1 MSNQLP
7 QGISRSSF
15 LSPAETTDGILHSIT
30 LKGGY
35 QEMLTKE
42 DRNNIKSF
50 LNITGAVY
58 DGFTQSSDPWSTGR
72 RRVGMMIYV
81 IEDSKF
87 YNLIPVGFFGNGGD
101 LGKEDWLALPEWERA
116 LRIDPSGA
124 FTAESASPLNNFTA
138 VIKTAADLGIPSD
151 ANSCWVESPVG
162 VDGLDGADGSPGLSS
177 YLHIAYANDA
187 NGTDFSQTESN
198 DKSYIGQYTDF
209 DPNGSSDHTKY
220 TWTLVK
226 GQRGDD
232 GIDGLQ
238 GPRGEDGIPGPKGE
252 DGLPTYFHIA
262 YADNENGG
270 GFSQDAA
277 GKLYIGT
284 YVDNIEDD
292 APAGDSRWKWLLV
305 KGSDGQNGE
314 NGIPGTNGTDGQTSY
329 LHFAYANDATG
340 TSGFSITDSDNK
352 LYIGQYTDFTLADST
367 NPAVYKWTRIKGEKG
382 DPGERG
388 LQGLQGADG
397 ADGVQGPPGADGQ
410 ATYFHIAY
418 ADTNTG
424 VGFSQEPV
432 GKLYIGTY
440 VDDIQADAPS
450 GSFLWKWQLVKGADG
465 QNGENGIPG
474 TNGADG
480 QTTYLHIAY
489 ANNAT
494 GTSGFSITDSTGR
507 THIGQYTD
515 FTLEDSTNPAVYKWT
530 LIKGEK
536 GDPGERGLQGL
547 QGADGA
553 DGVPGP
559 PGADGQAT
567 YFHIAYADTA
577 SGGGFSQ
584 EPAGKD
590 YIGTYVDDV
599 ATDAPAGD
607 SKWKWALVKGQDG
620 AQGTPGTN
628 GANGQ
633 TSYLHVAY
641 ANNATG
647 LGFDIVNSEN
657 KEWIGTYTDNL
668 PNDSQNWSVYKWTK
682 IKGET
687 GEKGAQ
693 GIKGDAGAQGLQGLQ
708 GSDGQQGIPGPA
720 GELGPQGPEGL
731 KGETGTSSYFHIA
744 YADNASGGG
753 FSQEPAGK
761 DYIGTYVDYIP
772 TDAPAGDSRWKWAL
786 VKGQDGAQGTPGTN
800 GANGKTT
807 YLHIAYATSAD
818 GRSGFD
824 VSNSTGKLYIGQYT
838 DFIAADS
845 TDYTKY
851 KWSLIKG
858 ANGTDGAKGDAG
870 TDGAKGA
877 AGAKGATGQKGAT
890 GPAPD
895 TSLYLTTS
903 TNIDGGKITT
913 GVIKNGQFIPSSGWN
928 SYAGTGMGINL
939 DLGAINAKNFYIS
952 PDGDAKF
959 KGDMDIEGGVK
970 VGGSLMADFFEVAP
984 PAIGE
989 LPILKMRKTAYIGDL
1004 KFSDFEDQVNDN
1016 RDAILTPDDGTQT
1029 PIGGLLT
1036 TLSHRYVKR
1045 NDVSIESGDLVKLD
1059 QNNELVKADSA
1070 KDTGIVGI
1078 LWEMVD
1084 YSIKPHK
1091 LDKYL
1096 KEERVF
1102 VEKDHHYRDSFGV
1115 KLAEADRGTKSLWTV
1130 AALGDSVEGS
1140 LLGMKICNQNG
1151 DVAIGDLLC
1160 SSDTPGYLM
1169 KQPVEYAVVDIV
1181 DGVPQYEERQVINSF
1196 TVGKCMSSVNFD
1208 GNGKA
1213 EGVYGYLY
1221 CG

>member
-15 LSPAETTDGILHSIT
+15 LSPAESTDGILHSIT

-42 DRNNIKSF
+42 DRNNVKSF

-162 VDGLDGADGSPGLSS
+162 VDGLDGLDGSPGLTS

-220 TWTLVK
+220 TWTLIK
-226 GQRGDD
+226 GQKGDD

-270 GFSQDAA
+270 GFSQDAI

-284 YVDNIEDD
+284 YVDNVEDD
-292 APAGDSRWKWLLV
+292 APAGDLKWKWQLV
-305 KGSDGQNGE
+305 KGADGQNGE
-314 NGIPGTNGTDGQTSY
+314 NGIPGTNGTNGQTSY
-329 LHFAYANDATG
+329 LHFAYANNATG

-352 LYIGQYTDFTLADST
+352 LYIGQYTDFTQADST
-367 NPAVYKWTRIKGEKG
+367 NPAVYKWTLIKGEKG
-382 DPGERG
+382 DPGEQG

-397 ADGVQGPPGADGQ
+397 ADGVPGPKGEDGL

-424 VGFSQEPV
+424 VGFSQNPV
-432 GKLYIGTY
+432 GKLYLGTY
-440 VDDIQADAPS
+440 VDNIQTDAPS
-450 GSFLWKWQLVKGADG
+450 GSLLWKWQLVKGADG

-474 TNGADG
+474 TNGLNG
-480 QTTYLHIAY
+480 QTSYLHIAY

-494 GTSGFSITDSTGR
+494 GTSGFSVTDSTGR

-515 FTLEDSTNPAVYKWT
+515 FIEADSTNPSLYKWT

-536 GDPGERGLQGL
+536 GDPGEQGLQGL

-567 YFHIAYADTA
+567 YFHIAYADNA

-590 YIGTYVDDV
+590 YIGTYVDSV
-599 ATDAPAGD
+599 ANDAPAGD

-628 GANGQ
+628 GENGQ
-633 TSYLHVAY
+633 TSYLHIAY

-687 GEKGAQ
+687 GEKGDP
-693 GIKGDAGAQGLQGLQ
+693 GEQGLQGLQ
-708 GSDGQQGIPGPA
+708 GSNGQQGIPGPA
-720 GELGPQGPEGL
+720 GDLGPQGPEGL

-753 FSQEPAGK
+753 FSQQPAGK

-772 TDAPAGDSRWKWAL
+772 TDAPAGDPQWKWAL

-800 GANGKTT
+800 GINGQTT

-818 GRSGFD
+818 GRFGFD
-824 VSNSTGKLYIGQYT
+824 VTNSTGKLYIGQYT
-838 DFIAADS
+838 DFTQADS

-858 ANGTDGAKGDAG
+858 ADGAKGDAG
-870 TDGAKGA
+870 E
-877 AGAKGATGQKGAT
+877 KGAT

-913 GVIKNGQFIPSSGWN
+913 GIIKNGQFIASPEWN

-952 PDGDAKF
+952 PAGDAKF
-959 KGDMDIEGGVK
+959 KGDIDIAGNAKIGGVLAS
-970 VGGSLMADFFEVAP
+970 GFFNVKQVDGIPKLAMFDDV
-984 PAIGE
+984 I
-989 LPILKMRKTAYIGDL
+989 IGDETFIDYKNDIVL
-1004 KFSDFEDQVNDN
+1004 EFDDVRTAREDELSE
-1016 RDAILTPDDGTQT
+1016 APTA
-1029 PIGGLLT
+1029 

-1059 QNNELVKADSA
+1059 GNNELVKADSA

-1078 LWEMVD
+1078 LWAEVD
-1084 YSIKPHK
+1084 YSLKPSN
-1091 LDKYL
+1091 LDKYRS
-1096 KEERVF
+1096 EDRVY

-1115 KLAEADRGTKSLWTV
+1115 KLAEADRDAKSLWTV
-1130 AALGDSVEGS
+1130 ASLGDSVEGS

-1169 KQPVEYAVVDIV
+1169 KQPVEYAVVNIV

-1196 TVGKCMSSVNFD
+1196 TVAKCMSSVNFD

>member
-7 QGISRSSF
+7 QGISRSGF
-15 LSPAETTDGILHSIT
+15 LSPAENTDGILHSIT

-87 YNLIPVGFFGNGGD
+87 YNLIPVGFFGNQGD

-162 VDGLDGADGSPGLSS
+162 VDGLDGLDGSPGLTS
-177 YLHIAYANDA
+177 YLHIAYANDT

-220 TWTLVK
+220 TWTLIK
-226 GQRGDD
+226 GQKGDD

-238 GPRGEDGIPGPKGE
+238 GPQGEDGIPGPKGE

-284 YVDNIEDD
+284 YVDNVEDD
-292 APAGDSRWKWLLV
+292 APAGDLRWKWQLV
-305 KGSDGQNGE
+305 KGADGQNGE
-314 NGIPGTNGTDGQTSY
+314 NGIPGTNGTNGQTSY
-329 LHFAYANDATG
+329 LHFAYANNATG

-352 LYIGQYTDFTLADST
+352 LYIGQYTDFT
-367 NPAVYKWTRIKGEKG
+367 
-382 DPGERG
+382 
-388 LQGLQGADG
+388 
-397 ADGVQGPPGADGQ
+397 Q
-410 ATYFHIAY
+410 A
-418 ADTNTG
+418 
-424 VGFSQEPV
+424 
-432 GKLYIGTY
+432 
-440 VDDIQADAPS
+440 
-450 GSFLWKWQLVKGADG
+450 
-465 QNGENGIPG
+465 
-474 TNGADG
+474 
-480 QTTYLHIAY
+480 
-489 ANNAT
+489 
-494 GTSGFSITDSTGR
+494 
-507 THIGQYTD
+507 
-515 FTLEDSTNPAVYKWT
+515 DSTNPAVYKWT

-536 GDPGERGLQGL
+536 GDPGEQGLQGL

-567 YFHIAYADTA
+567 YFHIAYADTNTGVGFSQNPVGKLYLGTYVDNIQTDAPSGSLLWKWQLVKGADGQNGENGIPGTNGTNGQTSYLHFAYANNATGTSGFSITDSDNKLYIGQYTDFTQADSTNPAVYKWTLIKGEKGDPGEQGLQGLQGADGADGVPGPPGADGQATYFHIAYADNA

-590 YIGTYVDDV
+590 YIGTYVDSV
-599 ATDAPAGD
+599 ANDAPAGD

-628 GANGQ
+628 GENGQ
-633 TSYLHVAY
+633 TSYLHIAY

-687 GEKGAQ
+687 GEKGDP
-693 GIKGDAGAQGLQGLQ
+693 GEQGLQGLQ
-708 GSDGQQGIPGPA
+708 GSNGQQGIPGPA
-720 GELGPQGPEGL
+720 GDLGPQGPEGL

-753 FSQEPAGK
+753 FSQQPAGK

-772 TDAPAGDSRWKWAL
+772 TDAPAGDPQWKWAL

-800 GANGKTT
+800 GINGQTT

-818 GRSGFD
+818 GRFGFD
-824 VSNSTGKLYIGQYT
+824 VTNSTGKLYIGQYT
-838 DFIAADS
+838 DFTQADS

-858 ANGTDGAKGDAG
+858 ADGAKGDAG
-870 TDGAKGA
+870 E
-877 AGAKGATGQKGAT
+877 KGAT

-913 GVIKNGQFIPSSGWN
+913 GIIKNGQFIASPEWN

-952 PDGDAKF
+952 PAGDAKF
-959 KGDMDIEGGVK
+959 KGDIDIAGNAKIGGVLAS
-970 VGGSLMADFFEVAP
+970 GFFNVKQLEDGTSKLAMFDDV
-984 PAIGE
+984 I
-989 LPILKMRKTAYIGDL
+989 IGDERFIDYKNDIVL
-1004 KFSDFEDQVNDN
+1004 EFDDVRTAREDELSE
-1016 RDAILTPDDGTQT
+1016 APTA
-1029 PIGGLLT
+1029 

-1059 QNNELVKADSA
+1059 GNNELVKADSA

-1078 LWEMVD
+1078 LWAEVD
-1084 YSIKPHK
+1084 YSLKPSN
-1091 LDKYL
+1091 LDKYRS
-1096 KEERVF
+1096 EDRVY

-1115 KLAEADRGTKSLWTV
+1115 KLAEADRDAKSLWTV
-1130 AALGDSVEGS
+1130 ASLGDSVEGS

-1169 KQPVEYAVVDIV
+1169 KQPVEYAVVNIV

-1196 TVGKCMSSVNFD
+1196 TVAKCMSSVNFD

>member
-15 LSPAETTDGILHSIT
+15 LSPAESTDGILHSIT

-42 DRNNIKSF
+42 DRNNVKSF

-162 VDGLDGADGSPGLSS
+162 VDGLDGLDGSPGLTS

-220 TWTLVK
+220 TWTLIK
-226 GQRGDD
+226 GQKGDD

-238 GPRGEDGIPGPKGE
+238 GPQGEDGIPGPKGE

-284 YVDNIEDD
+284 YVDNVEDD
-292 APAGDSRWKWLLV
+292 APAGDLKWKWQLV
-305 KGSDGQNGE
+305 KGADGQNGE
-314 NGIPGTNGTDGQTSY
+314 NGIPGTNGTNGQTSY
-329 LHFAYANDATG
+329 LHFAYANNATG

-352 LYIGQYTDFTLADST
+352 LYIGQYTDFTQADST
-367 NPAVYKWTRIKGEKG
+367 NPAVYKWTLIKGEKG
-382 DPGERG
+382 DPGEQG

-397 ADGVQGPPGADGQ
+397 ADGVPGPPKELRMAQ

-424 VGFSQEPV
+424 VGFSQNPV
-432 GKLYIGTY
+432 GKLYLGTY
-440 VDDIQADAPS
+440 VDDIQTDAPS
-450 GSFLWKWQLVKGADG
+450 GSLLWKWQLVKGADG

-474 TNGADG
+474 TNGLNG
-480 QTTYLHIAY
+480 QTSYLHIAY

-494 GTSGFSITDSTGR
+494 GTSGFSVTDSTGR

-515 FTLEDSTNPAVYKWT
+515 FIEADSTNPSLYKWT

-536 GDPGERGLQGL
+536 GDPGEQGLQGL

-567 YFHIAYADTA
+567 YFHIAYADNA

-590 YIGTYVDDV
+590 YIGTYVDSV
-599 ATDAPAGD
+599 ANDAPAGD

-628 GANGQ
+628 GENGQ
-633 TSYLHVAY
+633 TSYLHIAY

-687 GEKGAQ
+687 GEKGDP
-693 GIKGDAGAQGLQGLQ
+693 GEQGLQGLQ
-708 GSDGQQGIPGPA
+708 GSNGQQGIPGPA
-720 GELGPQGPEGL
+720 GDLGPQGPEGL

-753 FSQEPAGK
+753 FSQQPAGK

-772 TDAPAGDSRWKWAL
+772 TDAPAGDPQWKWAL

-800 GANGKTT
+800 GINGQTT

-818 GRSGFD
+818 GRFGFD
-824 VSNSTGKLYIGQYT
+824 VTNSTGKLYIGQYT
-838 DFIAADS
+838 DFTQADS

-858 ANGTDGAKGDAG
+858 ADGAKGDAG
-870 TDGAKGA
+870 E
-877 AGAKGATGQKGAT
+877 KGAT

-913 GVIKNGQFIPSSGWN
+913 GIIKNGQFIASPEWN

-952 PDGDAKF
+952 PAGDAKF
-959 KGDMDIEGGVK
+959 KGDIDIAGNAKIGGVLAS
-970 VGGSLMADFFEVAP
+970 GFFNVKQVDGIPKLAMFDDV
-984 PAIGE
+984 I
-989 LPILKMRKTAYIGDL
+989 IGDERFIDYKNDIVL
-1004 KFSDFEDQVNDN
+1004 EFDDVRTAREDELSE
-1016 RDAILTPDDGTQT
+1016 APTA
-1029 PIGGLLT
+1029 

-1059 QNNELVKADSA
+1059 GNNELVKADSA

-1078 LWEMVD
+1078 LWAEVD
-1084 YSIKPHK
+1084 YSLKPSN
-1091 LDKYL
+1091 LDKYRS
-1096 KEERVF
+1096 EDRVY

-1115 KLAEADRGTKSLWTV
+1115 KLAEADRDAKSLWTV
-1130 AALGDSVEGS
+1130 ASLGDSVEGS

-1169 KQPVEYAVVDIV
+1169 KQPVEYAVVNIV

-1196 TVGKCMSSVNFD
+1196 TVAKCMSSVNFD

>member
-7 QGISRSSF
+7 QGISRSGF
-15 LSPAETTDGILHSIT
+15 LSPAENTDGILHSIT

-87 YNLIPVGFFGNGGD
+87 YNLIPVGFFGNQGD

-162 VDGLDGADGSPGLSS
+162 VDGLDGLDGSPGLTS
-177 YLHIAYANDA
+177 YLHIAYANDT

-220 TWTLVK
+220 TWTLIK
-226 GQRGDD
+226 GQKGDD

-238 GPRGEDGIPGPKGE
+238 GPQGEDGIPGPKGE

-284 YVDNIEDD
+284 YVDNVEDD
-292 APAGDSRWKWLLV
+292 APAGDLKWKWQLV
-305 KGSDGQNGE
+305 KGADGQNGE
-314 NGIPGTNGTDGQTSY
+314 NGIPGTNGTNGQTSY
-329 LHFAYANDATG
+329 LHFAYANNATG

-352 LYIGQYTDFTLADST
+352 LYIGQYTDFT
-367 NPAVYKWTRIKGEKG
+367 
-382 DPGERG
+382 
-388 LQGLQGADG
+388 
-397 ADGVQGPPGADGQ
+397 Q
-410 ATYFHIAY
+410 A
-418 ADTNTG
+418 
-424 VGFSQEPV
+424 
-432 GKLYIGTY
+432 
-440 VDDIQADAPS
+440 
-450 GSFLWKWQLVKGADG
+450 
-465 QNGENGIPG
+465 
-474 TNGADG
+474 
-480 QTTYLHIAY
+480 
-489 ANNAT
+489 
-494 GTSGFSITDSTGR
+494 
-507 THIGQYTD
+507 
-515 FTLEDSTNPAVYKWT
+515 DSTNPAVYKWT

-536 GDPGERGLQGL
+536 GDPGEQGLQGL

-567 YFHIAYADTA
+567 YFHIAYADNA

-590 YIGTYVDDV
+590 YIGTYVDSV
-599 ATDAPAGD
+599 ANDAPAGD

-628 GANGQ
+628 GENGQ
-633 TSYLHVAY
+633 TSYLHIAY

-687 GEKGAQ
+687 GEKGDP
-693 GIKGDAGAQGLQGLQ
+693 GEQGLQGLQ
-708 GSDGQQGIPGPA
+708 GSNGQQGIPGPA
-720 GELGPQGPEGL
+720 GDLGPQGPEGL

-753 FSQEPAGK
+753 FSQQPAGK

-772 TDAPAGDSRWKWAL
+772 TDAPAGDPQWKWAL

-800 GANGKTT
+800 GINGQTT

-818 GRSGFD
+818 GRFGFD
-824 VSNSTGKLYIGQYT
+824 VTNSTGKLYIGQYT
-838 DFIAADS
+838 DFTQADS

-858 ANGTDGAKGDAG
+858 ADGAKGDAG
-870 TDGAKGA
+870 E
-877 AGAKGATGQKGAT
+877 KGAT

-913 GVIKNGQFIPSSGWN
+913 GIIKNGQFIASPEWN

-952 PDGDAKF
+952 PAGDAKF
-959 KGDMDIEGGVK
+959 KGDIDIAGNAKIGGVLAS
-970 VGGSLMADFFEVAP
+970 GFFNVKQVDGIPKLAMFDDV
-984 PAIGE
+984 I
-989 LPILKMRKTAYIGDL
+989 IGDETFIDYKNDIVL
-1004 KFSDFEDQVNDN
+1004 EFDDVRTAREDELSE
-1016 RDAILTPDDGTQT
+1016 APTA
-1029 PIGGLLT
+1029 

-1059 QNNELVKADSA
+1059 GNNELVKADSA

-1078 LWEMVD
+1078 LWAEVD
-1084 YSIKPHK
+1084 YSLKPSN
-1091 LDKYL
+1091 LDKYRS
-1096 KEERVF
+1096 EDRVY

-1115 KLAEADRGTKSLWTV
+1115 KLAEADRDAKSLWTV
-1130 AALGDSVEGS
+1130 ASLGDSVEGS

-1169 KQPVEYAVVDIV
+1169 KQPVEYAVVNIV

-1196 TVGKCMSSVNFD
+1196 TVAKCMSSVNFD

>member
-15 LSPAETTDGILHSIT
+15 LSPAESTDGILHSIT

-42 DRNNIKSF
+42 DRNNVKSF

-162 VDGLDGADGSPGLSS
+162 VDGLDGLDGSPGLTS
-177 YLHIAYANDA
+177 YLHIAYANDT

-220 TWTLVK
+220 TWTLIK
-226 GQRGDD
+226 GQKGDD

-238 GPRGEDGIPGPKGE
+238 GPQGEDGIPGPKGE

-270 GFSQDAA
+270 GFSQDAI

-284 YVDNIEDD
+284 YVDNVEDD
-292 APAGDSRWKWLLV
+292 APAGDLKWKWQLV
-305 KGSDGQNGE
+305 KGADGQNGE
-314 NGIPGTNGTDGQTSY
+314 NGIPGTNGTNGQTSY
-329 LHFAYANDATG
+329 LHFAYANNATG

-352 LYIGQYTDFTLADST
+352 LYIGQYTDFT
-367 NPAVYKWTRIKGEKG
+367 
-382 DPGERG
+382 
-388 LQGLQGADG
+388 
-397 ADGVQGPPGADGQ
+397 Q
-410 ATYFHIAY
+410 A
-418 ADTNTG
+418 
-424 VGFSQEPV
+424 
-432 GKLYIGTY
+432 
-440 VDDIQADAPS
+440 
-450 GSFLWKWQLVKGADG
+450 
-465 QNGENGIPG
+465 
-474 TNGADG
+474 
-480 QTTYLHIAY
+480 
-489 ANNAT
+489 
-494 GTSGFSITDSTGR
+494 
-507 THIGQYTD
+507 
-515 FTLEDSTNPAVYKWT
+515 DSTNPAVYKWT

-536 GDPGERGLQGL
+536 GDPGEQGLQGL

-567 YFHIAYADTA
+567 YFHIAYADNA

-590 YIGTYVDDV
+590 YIGTYVDSV
-599 ATDAPAGD
+599 ANDAPAGD

-628 GANGQ
+628 GENGQ
-633 TSYLHVAY
+633 TSYLHIAY

-687 GEKGAQ
+687 GEKGDP
-693 GIKGDAGAQGLQGLQ
+693 GEQGLQGLQ
-708 GSDGQQGIPGPA
+708 GSNGQQGIPGPA
-720 GELGPQGPEGL
+720 GDLGPQGPEGL

-753 FSQEPAGK
+753 FSQQPAGK

-772 TDAPAGDSRWKWAL
+772 TDAPAGDPQWKWAL

-800 GANGKTT
+800 GINGQTT

-818 GRSGFD
+818 GRFGFD
-824 VSNSTGKLYIGQYT
+824 VTNSTGKLYIGQYT
-838 DFIAADS
+838 DFTQADS

-858 ANGTDGAKGDAG
+858 ADGAKGDAG
-870 TDGAKGA
+870 E
-877 AGAKGATGQKGAT
+877 KGAT

-913 GVIKNGQFIPSSGWN
+913 GIIKNGQFIASPEWN

-952 PDGDAKF
+952 PAGDAKF
-959 KGDMDIEGGVK
+959 KGDIDIAGNAKIGGVLAS
-970 VGGSLMADFFEVAP
+970 GFFNVKQVDGIPKLAMFDDV
-984 PAIGE
+984 I
-989 LPILKMRKTAYIGDL
+989 IGDETFIDYKNDIVL
-1004 KFSDFEDQVNDN
+1004 EFDDVRTAREDELSE
-1016 RDAILTPDDGTQT
+1016 APTA
-1029 PIGGLLT
+1029 

-1059 QNNELVKADSA
+1059 GNNELVKADSA

-1078 LWEMVD
+1078 LWAEVD
-1084 YSIKPHK
+1084 YSLKPSN
-1091 LDKYL
+1091 LDKYRS
-1096 KEERVF
+1096 EDRVY

-1115 KLAEADRGTKSLWTV
+1115 KLAEADRDAKSLWTV
-1130 AALGDSVEGS
+1130 ASLGDSVEGS

-1169 KQPVEYAVVDIV
+1169 KQPVEYAVVNIV

-1196 TVGKCMSSVNFD
+1196 TVAKCMSSVNFD

>member
-15 LSPAETTDGILHSIT
+15 LSPAESTDGILHSIT

-87 YNLIPVGFFGNGGD
+87 YNLIPVGFFGNQGD

-162 VDGLDGADGSPGLSS
+162 VDGLDGLDGSPGLTS
-177 YLHIAYANDA
+177 YLHIAYANDT

-220 TWTLVK
+220 TWTLIK
-226 GQRGDD
+226 GQKGDD

-284 YVDNIEDD
+284 YVDNVEDD
-292 APAGDSRWKWLLV
+292 APAGDLKWKWQLV
-305 KGSDGQNGE
+305 KGADGQNGE
-314 NGIPGTNGTDGQTSY
+314 NGIPGTNGTNGQTSY
-329 LHFAYANDATG
+329 LHFAYANNATG

-352 LYIGQYTDFTLADST
+352 LYIGQYTDFTQADST
-367 NPAVYKWTRIKGEKG
+367 NPAVYKWTLIKGEKG
-382 DPGERG
+382 DPGEQG

-397 ADGVQGPPGADGQ
+397 ADGVPGPKGEDGL

-424 VGFSQEPV
+424 VGFSQNPV
-432 GKLYIGTY
+432 GKLYLGTY
-440 VDDIQADAPS
+440 VDNIQTDAPS
-450 GSFLWKWQLVKGADG
+450 GSLLWKWQLVKGADG

-474 TNGADG
+474 TNGTDG

-494 GTSGFSITDSTGR
+494 GTSGFSVTDSTGR

-515 FTLEDSTNPAVYKWT
+515 FIEADSTNPSLYKWT

-536 GDPGERGLQGL
+536 GDPGEQGLQGL

-567 YFHIAYADTA
+567 YFHIAYADNA

-590 YIGTYVDDV
+590 YIGTYVDSV
-599 ATDAPAGD
+599 ANDAPAGD

-628 GANGQ
+628 GENGQ
-633 TSYLHVAY
+633 TSYLHIAY

-687 GEKGAQ
+687 GEKGDP
-693 GIKGDAGAQGLQGLQ
+693 GEQGLQGLQ
-708 GSDGQQGIPGPA
+708 GSNGQQGIPGPA
-720 GELGPQGPEGL
+720 GDLGPQGPEGL

-753 FSQEPAGK
+753 FSQQPAGK

-772 TDAPAGDSRWKWAL
+772 TDAPAGDPQWKWAL

-800 GANGKTT
+800 GINGQTT

-818 GRSGFD
+818 GRFGFD
-824 VSNSTGKLYIGQYT
+824 VTNSTGKLYIGQYT
-838 DFIAADS
+838 DFTQADS

-858 ANGTDGAKGDAG
+858 ADGAKGDAG
-870 TDGAKGA
+870 E
-877 AGAKGATGQKGAT
+877 KGAT

-913 GVIKNGQFIPSSGWN
+913 GIIKNGQFIASPEWN

-952 PDGDAKF
+952 PAGDAKF
-959 KGDMDIEGGVK
+959 KGDIDIAGNAKIGGVLAS
-970 VGGSLMADFFEVAP
+970 GFFNVKQVDGIPKLAMFDDV
-984 PAIGE
+984 I
-989 LPILKMRKTAYIGDL
+989 IGDETFIDYKNDIVL
-1004 KFSDFEDQVNDN
+1004 EFDDVRTAREDELSE
-1016 RDAILTPDDGTQT
+1016 APTA
-1029 PIGGLLT
+1029 

-1059 QNNELVKADSA
+1059 GNNELVKADSA

-1078 LWEMVD
+1078 LWAEVD
-1084 YSIKPHK
+1084 YSLKPSN
-1091 LDKYL
+1091 LDKYRS
-1096 KEERVF
+1096 EDRVY

-1115 KLAEADRGTKSLWTV
+1115 KLAEADRDAKSLWTV
-1130 AALGDSVEGS
+1130 ASLGDSVEGS

-1169 KQPVEYAVVDIV
+1169 KQPVEYAVVNIV

-1196 TVGKCMSSVNFD
+1196 TVAKCMSSVNFD

>member
-15 LSPAETTDGILHSIT
+15 LSPAESTDGILHSIT

-42 DRNNIKSF
+42 DRNNVKSF

-162 VDGLDGADGSPGLSS
+162 VDGLDGLDGSPGLTS

-220 TWTLVK
+220 TWTLIK
-226 GQRGDD
+226 GQKGDD

-284 YVDNIEDD
+284 YVDNVEDD
-292 APAGDSRWKWLLV
+292 APAGDLKWKWQLV
-305 KGSDGQNGE
+305 KGVDGQNGE
-314 NGIPGTNGTDGQTSY
+314 NGIPGTNGT
-329 LHFAYANDATG
+329 
-340 TSGFSITDSDNK
+340 
-352 LYIGQYTDFTLADST
+352 
-367 NPAVYKWTRIKGEKG
+367 
-382 DPGERG
+382 
-388 LQGLQGADG
+388 
-397 ADGVQGPPGADGQ
+397 
-410 ATYFHIAY
+410 
-418 ADTNTG
+418 
-424 VGFSQEPV
+424 
-432 GKLYIGTY
+432 
-440 VDDIQADAPS
+440 
-450 GSFLWKWQLVKGADG
+450 
-465 QNGENGIPG
+465 
-474 TNGADG
+474 DG

-494 GTSGFSITDSTGR
+494 GTSGFSVTDSTGR

-515 FTLEDSTNPAVYKWT
+515 FIEADSTNPSLYKWT

-536 GDPGERGLQGL
+536 GDPGEQGLQGL

-567 YFHIAYADTA
+567 YFHIAYADNA

-590 YIGTYVDDV
+590 YIGTYVDSV
-599 ATDAPAGD
+599 ANDAPAGD

-628 GANGQ
+628 GENGQ
-633 TSYLHVAY
+633 TSYLHIAY

-687 GEKGAQ
+687 GEKGDP
-693 GIKGDAGAQGLQGLQ
+693 GEQGLQGLQ
-708 GSDGQQGIPGPA
+708 GSNGQQGIPGPA
-720 GELGPQGPEGL
+720 GDLGPQGPEGL

-753 FSQEPAGK
+753 FSQQPAGK

-772 TDAPAGDSRWKWAL
+772 TDAPAGDPQWKWAL

-800 GANGKTT
+800 GINGQTT

-818 GRSGFD
+818 GRFGFD
-824 VSNSTGKLYIGQYT
+824 VTNSTGKLYIGQYT
-838 DFIAADS
+838 DFTQADS

-858 ANGTDGAKGDAG
+858 ADGAKGDAG
-870 TDGAKGA
+870 E
-877 AGAKGATGQKGAT
+877 KGAT

-913 GVIKNGQFIPSSGWN
+913 GIIKNGQFIASPEWN

-952 PDGDAKF
+952 PAGDAKF
-959 KGDMDIEGGVK
+959 KGDIDIAGNAKIGGVLAS
-970 VGGSLMADFFEVAP
+970 GFFNVKQVDGIPKLAMFDDV
-984 PAIGE
+984 I
-989 LPILKMRKTAYIGDL
+989 IGDETFIDYKNDIVL
-1004 KFSDFEDQVNDN
+1004 EFDDVRTAREDELSE
-1016 RDAILTPDDGTQT
+1016 APTA
-1029 PIGGLLT
+1029 

-1059 QNNELVKADSA
+1059 GNNELVKADSA

-1078 LWEMVD
+1078 LWAEVD
-1084 YSIKPHK
+1084 YSLKPSN
-1091 LDKYL
+1091 LDKYRS
-1096 KEERVF
+1096 EDRVY

-1115 KLAEADRGTKSLWTV
+1115 KLAEADRDAKSLWTV
-1130 AALGDSVEGS
+1130 ASLGDSVEGS

-1169 KQPVEYAVVDIV
+1169 KQPVEYAVVNIV

-1196 TVGKCMSSVNFD
+1196 TVAKCMSSVNFD

>member
-15 LSPAETTDGILHSIT
+15 LSPAENTDGILHSIT

-101 LGKEDWLALPEWERA
+101 LGKEDWLELPEWEKA

-151 ANSCWVESPVG
+151 ANSCWVESPIG
-162 VDGLDGADGSPGLSS
+162 VDGLDGLDGSPGLTS

-220 TWTLVK
+220 TWTLIK
-226 GQRGDD
+226 GQKGDD

-262 YADNENGG
+262 YADNENGT

-284 YVDNIEDD
+284 YVDNVEDD
-292 APAGDSRWKWLLV
+292 APAGAPEWKWQLV
-305 KGSDGQNGE
+305 KGADGQNGE

-329 LHFAYANDATG
+329 LHFAYANNATG

-352 LYIGQYTDFTLADST
+352 LYIGQYTDFT
-367 NPAVYKWTRIKGEKG
+367 
-382 DPGERG
+382 
-388 LQGLQGADG
+388 
-397 ADGVQGPPGADGQ
+397 Q
-410 ATYFHIAY
+410 A
-418 ADTNTG
+418 
-424 VGFSQEPV
+424 
-432 GKLYIGTY
+432 
-440 VDDIQADAPS
+440 
-450 GSFLWKWQLVKGADG
+450 
-465 QNGENGIPG
+465 
-474 TNGADG
+474 
-480 QTTYLHIAY
+480 
-489 ANNAT
+489 
-494 GTSGFSITDSTGR
+494 
-507 THIGQYTD
+507 
-515 FTLEDSTNPAVYKWT
+515 DSTNPAVYKWT

-547 QGADGA
+547 QGANGA

-567 YFHIAYADTA
+567 YFHIAYADNA
-577 SGGGFSQ
+577 SGEGFSQDAVGKLYIGTYVDNIQTDALQGSSKWKWQLVKGADGQNGENGIPGTNGTDGQTSYLHIAYADNATGTSGFSVTDSTGRTHIGQYTDFIEADSTNPSLYKWTLIKGEKGDPGERGLQGLQGADGANGVPGPPGADGQATYFHIAYADNASGEGFSQ

-590 YIGTYVDDV
+590 YIGTYVDNVED
-599 ATDAPAGD
+599 DAPQGS

-633 TSYLHVAY
+633 TSYLHIAY

-687 GEKGAQ
+687 GEKGDP
-693 GIKGDAGAQGLQGLQ
+693 GERGLQGLQ
-708 GSDGQQGIPGPA
+708 GSNGEQGIPGPV
-720 GELGPQGPEGL
+720 GLEGPQGPEGL

-744 YADNASGGG
+744 YANNATGTVG

-772 TDAPAGDSRWKWAL
+772 TDAPAGAPEWKWAL

-800 GANGKTT
+800 GINGQTT

-818 GRSGFD
+818 GRLGFD
-824 VSNSTGKLYIGQYT
+824 TSNSTGKLYIGQYT

-845 TDYTKY
+845 GDHTKY

-858 ANGTDGAKGDAG
+858 DQGPKGDQG
-870 TDGAKGA
+870 DQGPKGD
-877 AGAKGATGQKGAT
+877 Q

-895 TSLYLTTS
+895 TSLYITTE
-903 TNIDGGKITT
+903 TDIDGGQITT
-913 GVIKNGQFIPSSGWN
+913 GIIKNGQFTPSSGWN

-952 PDGDAKF
+952 PAGDAKF
-959 KGDMDIEGGVK
+959 KGDIDIEGNAKIGGVLAS
-970 VGGSLMADFFEVAP
+970 GFFNVKQVDGIPKLAMYDDVI
-984 PAIGE
+984 IGE
-989 LPILKMRKTAYIGDL
+989 ETFSAYKNDVVLEFDDVRDSRSGEELSEAPTA
-1004 KFSDFEDQVNDN
+1004 
-1016 RDAILTPDDGTQT
+1016 
-1029 PIGGLLT
+1029 

-1059 QNNELVKADSA
+1059 GNNELVKADSA

-1078 LWEMVD
+1078 LWAEVD
-1084 YSIKPHK
+1084 YSLKPSK
-1091 LDKYL
+1091 LDKYRS
-1096 KEERVF
+1096 EDIIY

-1115 KLAEADRGTKSLWTV
+1115 KLAEADRGTKSLWNV
-1130 AALGDSVEGS
+1130 ASLGDSVEGS

-1151 DVAIGDLLC
+1151 EVAIGDLLC

-1169 KQPVEYAVVDIV
+1169 KQPVEYAVVNII
-1181 DGVPQYEERQVINSF
+1181 DGVPQYEERQLINSF

>member
-7 QGISRSSF
+7 QGISRSGF
-15 LSPAETTDGILHSIT
+15 LSPAENTDGILHSIT

-87 YNLIPVGFFGNGGD
+87 YNLIPVGFFGNQGD

-162 VDGLDGADGSPGLSS
+162 VDGLDGLDGSPGLTS
-177 YLHIAYANDA
+177 YLHIAYANDT

-220 TWTLVK
+220 TWTLIK
-226 GQRGDD
+226 GQKGDD

-238 GPRGEDGIPGPKGE
+238 GPQGEDGIPGPKGE

-284 YVDNIEDD
+284 YVDNVEDD
-292 APAGDSRWKWLLV
+292 APAGDLKWKWQLV
-305 KGSDGQNGE
+305 KGADGQNGE

-329 LHFAYANDATG
+329 LHFAYANNATG

-352 LYIGQYTDFTLADST
+352 LYIGQYTDFT
-367 NPAVYKWTRIKGEKG
+367 
-382 DPGERG
+382 
-388 LQGLQGADG
+388 
-397 ADGVQGPPGADGQ
+397 Q
-410 ATYFHIAY
+410 A
-418 ADTNTG
+418 
-424 VGFSQEPV
+424 
-432 GKLYIGTY
+432 
-440 VDDIQADAPS
+440 
-450 GSFLWKWQLVKGADG
+450 
-465 QNGENGIPG
+465 
-474 TNGADG
+474 
-480 QTTYLHIAY
+480 
-489 ANNAT
+489 
-494 GTSGFSITDSTGR
+494 
-507 THIGQYTD
+507 
-515 FTLEDSTNPAVYKWT
+515 DSTNPAVYKWT

-536 GDPGERGLQGL
+536 GDPGEQGLQGL

-567 YFHIAYADTA
+567 YFHIAYADTNTGVGFSQNPVGKLYLGTYVDNIQTDAPSGSLLWKWQLVKGADGQNGENGIPGTNGTDGQTSYLHFAYANNATGTSGFSITDSDNKLYIGQYTDFTQADSTNPAVYKWTLIKGEKGDPGEQGLQGLQGADGADGVPGPPGADGQATYFHIAYADNA

-590 YIGTYVDDV
+590 YIGTYVDSV
-599 ATDAPAGD
+599 ANDAPAGD

-628 GANGQ
+628 GENGQ
-633 TSYLHVAY
+633 TSYLHIAY

-687 GEKGAQ
+687 GEKGDP
-693 GIKGDAGAQGLQGLQ
+693 GEQGLQGLQ
-708 GSDGQQGIPGPA
+708 GSNGQQGIPGPA
-720 GELGPQGPEGL
+720 GDLGPQGPEGL

-753 FSQEPAGK
+753 FSQQPAGK

-772 TDAPAGDSRWKWAL
+772 TDAPAGDPQWKWAL

-800 GANGKTT
+800 GINGQTT

-818 GRSGFD
+818 GRFGFD
-824 VSNSTGKLYIGQYT
+824 VTNSTGKLYIGQYT
-838 DFIAADS
+838 DFTQADS

-858 ANGTDGAKGDAG
+858 ADGAKGDAG
-870 TDGAKGA
+870 E
-877 AGAKGATGQKGAT
+877 KGAT

-913 GVIKNGQFIPSSGWN
+913 GIIKNGQFIASPEWN

-952 PDGDAKF
+952 PAGDAKF
-959 KGDMDIEGGVK
+959 KGDIDIAGNAKIGGVLAS
-970 VGGSLMADFFEVAP
+970 GFFNVKQLEDGTSKLAMFDDV
-984 PAIGE
+984 I
-989 LPILKMRKTAYIGDL
+989 IGDERFIDYKNDIVL
-1004 KFSDFEDQVNDN
+1004 EFDDVRTAREDELSE
-1016 RDAILTPDDGTQT
+1016 APTA
-1029 PIGGLLT
+1029 

-1059 QNNELVKADSA
+1059 GNNELVKADSA

-1078 LWEMVD
+1078 LWAEVD
-1084 YSIKPHK
+1084 YSLKPSN
-1091 LDKYL
+1091 LDKYRS
-1096 KEERVF
+1096 EDRVY

-1115 KLAEADRGTKSLWTV
+1115 KLAEADRDAKSLWTV
-1130 AALGDSVEGS
+1130 ASLGDSVEGS

-1169 KQPVEYAVVDIV
+1169 KQPVEYAVVNIV

-1196 TVGKCMSSVNFD
+1196 TVAKCMSSVNFD

>member
-15 LSPAETTDGILHSIT
+15 LSPAESTDGILHSIT

-42 DRNNIKSF
+42 DRNNVKSF

-162 VDGLDGADGSPGLSS
+162 VDGLDGLDGSPGLTS
-177 YLHIAYANDA
+177 YLHIAYANDT

-220 TWTLVK
+220 TWTLIK
-226 GQRGDD
+226 GQKGDD

-238 GPRGEDGIPGPKGE
+238 GPQGEDGIPGPKGE

-284 YVDNIEDD
+284 YVDNVEDD
-292 APAGDSRWKWLLV
+292 APAGDLKWKWQLV
-305 KGSDGQNGE
+305 KGVDGQNGE
-314 NGIPGTNGTDGQTSY
+314 NGIPGTNGT
-329 LHFAYANDATG
+329 
-340 TSGFSITDSDNK
+340 
-352 LYIGQYTDFTLADST
+352 
-367 NPAVYKWTRIKGEKG
+367 
-382 DPGERG
+382 
-388 LQGLQGADG
+388 
-397 ADGVQGPPGADGQ
+397 
-410 ATYFHIAY
+410 
-418 ADTNTG
+418 
-424 VGFSQEPV
+424 
-432 GKLYIGTY
+432 
-440 VDDIQADAPS
+440 
-450 GSFLWKWQLVKGADG
+450 
-465 QNGENGIPG
+465 
-474 TNGADG
+474 DG

-494 GTSGFSITDSTGR
+494 GTSGFSVTDSTGR

-515 FTLEDSTNPAVYKWT
+515 FIEADSTNPSLYKWT

-536 GDPGERGLQGL
+536 GDPGEQGLQGL
-547 QGADGA
+547 QGGDGA

-567 YFHIAYADTA
+567 YFHIAYADNA

-590 YIGTYVDDV
+590 YIGTYVDSV
-599 ATDAPAGD
+599 ANDAPAGD

-628 GANGQ
+628 GENGQ
-633 TSYLHVAY
+633 TSYLHIAY

-687 GEKGAQ
+687 GEKGDP
-693 GIKGDAGAQGLQGLQ
+693 GEQGLQGLQ
-708 GSDGQQGIPGPA
+708 GSNGQQGIPGPA
-720 GELGPQGPEGL
+720 GDLGPQGPEGL

-753 FSQEPAGK
+753 FSQQPAGK

-772 TDAPAGDSRWKWAL
+772 TDAPAGDPQWKWAL

-800 GANGKTT
+800 GINGQTT

-818 GRSGFD
+818 GRFGFD
-824 VSNSTGKLYIGQYT
+824 VTNSTGKLYIGQYT
-838 DFIAADS
+838 DFTQADS

-858 ANGTDGAKGDAG
+858 ADGAKGDAG
-870 TDGAKGA
+870 E
-877 AGAKGATGQKGAT
+877 KGAT

-913 GVIKNGQFIPSSGWN
+913 GIIKNGQFIASPEWN

-952 PDGDAKF
+952 PAGDAKF
-959 KGDMDIEGGVK
+959 KGDIDIAGNAKIGGVLAS
-970 VGGSLMADFFEVAP
+970 GFFNVKQVDGIPKLAMFDDV
-984 PAIGE
+984 I
-989 LPILKMRKTAYIGDL
+989 IGDETFIDYKNDIVL
-1004 KFSDFEDQVNDN
+1004 EFDDVRTAREDELSE
-1016 RDAILTPDDGTQT
+1016 APTA
-1029 PIGGLLT
+1029 

-1059 QNNELVKADSA
+1059 GNNELVKADSA

-1078 LWEMVD
+1078 LWAEVD
-1084 YSIKPHK
+1084 YSLKPSN
-1091 LDKYL
+1091 LDKYRS
-1096 KEERVF
+1096 EDRVY

-1115 KLAEADRGTKSLWTV
+1115 KLAEADRDAKSLWTV
-1130 AALGDSVEGS
+1130 ASLGDSVEGS

-1169 KQPVEYAVVDIV
+1169 KQPVEYAVVNIV

-1196 TVGKCMSSVNFD
+1196 TVAKCMSSVNFD

>member
-15 LSPAETTDGILHSIT
+15 LSPAESTDGILHSIT

-116 LRIDPSGA
+116 LRMDPSGA

-151 ANSCWVESPVG
+151 ANSCWVESPIG
-162 VDGLDGADGSPGLSS
+162 VDGLDGSDGSPGLTS

-220 TWTLVK
+220 TWTLIK
-226 GQRGDD
+226 GQKGDD

-270 GFSQDAA
+270 GFSQDAI

-292 APAGDSRWKWLLV
+292 ALAGDPR
-305 KGSDGQNGE
+305 
-314 NGIPGTNGTDGQTSY
+314 
-329 LHFAYANDATG
+329 
-340 TSGFSITDSDNK
+340 
-352 LYIGQYTDFTLADST
+352 
-367 NPAVYKWTRIKGEKG
+367 
-382 DPGERG
+382 
-388 LQGLQGADG
+388 
-397 ADGVQGPPGADGQ
+397 
-410 ATYFHIAY
+410 
-418 ADTNTG
+418 
-424 VGFSQEPV
+424 
-432 GKLYIGTY
+432 
-440 VDDIQADAPS
+440 
-450 GSFLWKWQLVKGADG
+450 WKWQLVKGADG

-480 QTTYLHIAY
+480 QTSYLHFAY

-494 GTSGFSITDSTGR
+494 GTSGFSITDSDNKLY
-507 THIGQYTD
+507 IGQYTD
-515 FTLEDSTNPAVYKWT
+515 FNQADSTNPAVYKWT

-547 QGADGA
+547 QGAYGA

-559 PGADGQAT
+559 PGADGQST
-567 YFHIAYADTA
+567 YFHIAYADTNT
-577 SGGGFSQ
+577 GVGFSQ
-584 EPAGKD
+584 NPVGKL
-590 YIGTYVDDV
+590 YIGTYVDNIQ
-599 ATDAPAGD
+599 TDAPSG
-607 SKWKWALVKGQDG
+607 SLLWKWQLVKGADG
-620 AQGTPGTN
+620 QNGENGIPGTN
-628 GANGQ
+628 GTDGQ
-633 TSYLHVAY
+633 TTYLHIAY

-647 LGFDIVNSEN
+647 TSGFSVTDSTGRTH
-657 KEWIGTYTDNL
+657 IGQYTDFIEA
-668 PNDSQNWSVYKWTK
+668 DSTNPSLYKWTL
-682 IKGET
+682 IKGEKGDT
-687 GEKGAQ
+687 GER
-693 GIKGDAGAQGLQGLQ
+693 GLQGLQ
-708 GSDGQQGIPGPA
+708 GSDGQQGIPGPT
-720 GELGPQGPEGL
+720 GDLGPQGPEGL

-761 DYIGTYVDYIP
+761 DYIGTYVDYILN
-772 TDAPAGDSRWKWAL
+772 DAPAGDPRWKWAL

-800 GANGKTT
+800 GLNGQTT

-818 GRSGFD
+818 GRLGFD
-824 VSNSTGKLYIGQYT
+824 ISNSTGKLYIGQYT
-838 DFIAADS
+838 DFTQADS

-858 ANGTDGAKGDAG
+858 D
-870 TDGAKGA
+870 KGA
-877 AGAKGATGQKGAT
+877 AGAKGAAGEKGAT

-895 TSLYLTTS
+895 TSIYLTTS

-913 GVIKNGQFIPSSGWN
+913 GIIKNGQFAPSIGWN

-989 LPILKMRKTAYIGDL
+989 APVLRMKSNAYIGDL
-1004 KFSDFEDQVNDN
+1004 RFEDFQSDISDELISRDN
-1016 RDAILTPDDGTQT
+1016 GPAPIEGLTV
-1029 PIGGLLT
+1029 
-1036 TLSHRYVKR
+1036 TLSHQYIKR
-1045 NDVSIESGDLVKLD
+1045 NNTLIEPGDLVKLD

-1070 KDTGIVGI
+1070 KDNTILGI
-1078 LWEMVD
+1078 LWAEVD
-1084 YSIKPHK
+1084 YSIKPHTM
-1091 LDKYL
+1091 DKYRTT
-1096 KEERVF
+1096 ERVF
-1102 VEKDHHYRDSFGV
+1102 VEEDHHYRDSLGN
-1115 KLAEADRGTKSLWTV
+1115 KLPVEDRETKTIWKV
-1130 AALGDSVEGS
+1130 AAIGDSREGT
-1140 LLGMKICNQNG
+1140 LAGFNICNQNG
-1151 DVAIGDLLC
+1151 PVLKGDLLC
-1160 SSDTPGYLM
+1160 SSDTPGYVM
-1169 KQPVEYAVVDIV
+1169 KQPTEWVIIGFE
-1181 DGVPQYEERQVINSF
+1181 DGVPQYEERQNITSY
-1196 TVGKCMSSVNFD
+1196 TIGKCMEDCQFD
-1208 GNGKA
+1208 ENGKA
-1213 EGVYGYLY
+1213 KEIYGYLY